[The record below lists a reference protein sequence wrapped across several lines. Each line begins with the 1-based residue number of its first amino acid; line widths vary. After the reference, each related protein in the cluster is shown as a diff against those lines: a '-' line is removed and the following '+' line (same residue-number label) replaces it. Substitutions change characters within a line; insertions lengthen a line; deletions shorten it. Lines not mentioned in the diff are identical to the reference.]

1 MLIYAFAAII
11 YKPTTTLLPWNY
23 GHRNRPITG
32 CRQFSSLISSSFS
45 TQQNSSCIAA
55 SYQHHFS
62 LNFPGFCF
70 RFCTSSF
77 SDFFSSVY
85 TLTISANDERQPW
98 PLPSQGTELFPK
110 YTPRSKFFLGKSSP
124 SSLLETGQHAG
135 GKTFFGVGT
144 FPPSHAITI
153 FSRTLH
159 TFKHKGSTVSTKQ
172 KLFQAGRFHLLD
184 WLATY

>member
-1 MLIYAFAAII
+1 MLSQHLF
-11 YKPTTTLLPWNY
+11 TNQQL
-23 GHRNRPITG
+23 
-32 CRQFSSLISSSFS
+32 SSSRETTDTETGQLQVVDSFPHWFLRRYPPNRTLVVS
-45 TQQNSSCIAA
+45 LLAISIIFHLIFQA
-55 SYQHHFS
+55 SVFASVLHRS
-62 LNFPGFCF
+62 PI
-70 RFCTSSF
+70 
-77 SDFFSSVY
+77 FFFNVY

-98 PLPSQGTELFPK
+98 PLASQDTELFRK
-110 YTPRSKFFLGKSSP
+110 YTPRSKFFLGKSSS